1 MAAHPSITWSTCW
14 RPVNVTADP
23 GPVIREIVFDTEA
36 IDTDHIS
43 DLLIELGALSVV
55 VEDGQTDPEH
65 ETPIFG
71 EPGSASGIQAWPHSR
86 IVVLLEP
93 DTDPDAF
100 WQEFCA
106 EDERFLGTPR
116 ETRTIADRD
125 WVSETQRQFTP
136 FALPGRLWVGPHWLE
151 PPSQPANGVVI
162 RIDPG
167 MAFGTGSHATTQLC
181 LEALLSLHEI
191 LRGRSDPALGDVLD
205 IGCGSG
211 ILAIA
216 AAKLGA
222 RSVMAVDIDPQ
233 AIETTRRNAVIN
245 NADITVG
252 DATEP
257 LVPADIVIANILAQ
271 PLRLLAPA
279 LTKAVRPG
287 GSIILSGI
295 LARQAD
301 DLLSIYRPLAPHL
314 DALSVIQ
321 ERDGWVCLGTL
332 GQGAAGQAV
341 QAVQTSHPIATA
353 PAPGSIS

>member
-1 MAAHPSITWSTCW
+1 MAVHPSTTWSTCW
-14 RPVNVTADP
+14 RPVSATAEP
-23 GPVIREIVFDTEA
+23 APVIREIVFDTEA
-36 IDTDHIS
+36 VDTDHIS

-55 VEDGQTDPEH
+55 VEDGQTDPER

-71 EPGSASGIQAWPHSR
+71 EPGSSSEVRAWPHSR

-93 DTDPDAF
+93 DTDPVAF

-106 EDERFLGTPR
+106 EDERFLSTPR
-116 ETRTIADRD
+116 ETRAIADRD

-136 FALPGRLWVGPHWLE
+136 FDLPGRLWVGPHWLE
-151 PPSQPANGVVI
+151 PPSQSATTVVL

-181 LEALLSLHEI
+181 LEALLSLHES
-191 LRGRSDPALGDVLD
+191 RRDSTDPTLGDVLD

-216 AAKLGA
+216 AARLGA
-222 RSVMAVDIDPQ
+222 GHVTAVDIDPQ
-233 AIETTRRNAVIN
+233 AIDTTRRNAVIN
-245 NADITVG
+245 DVRITVG
-252 DATEP
+252 DATAP

-279 LTKAVRPG
+279 LTRAVRPG
-287 GSIILSGI
+287 GSLILSGI

-301 DLLSIYRPLAPHL
+301 ELLSIYRPLASHL
-314 DALSVIQ
+314 EPLSVIQ

-332 GQGAAGQAV
+332 GQHAAGRSTA
-341 QAVQTSHPIATA
+341 SHPIATA
-353 PAPGSIS
+353 PTPGSVS